1 MFAMNNRYG
10 LGLTIFNGVLKFN
23 HISQG
28 LEKQVSAM
36 KISIEAEENKSRP
49 LRPPH
54 PPNQQDQETQEQVN
68 IFLYTR
74 TAEPL

>member
-1 MFAMNNRYG
+1 MVYDSPF
-10 LGLTIFNGVLKFN
+10 LIFNGVLKFN
-23 HISQG
+23 HITQG

-36 KISIEAEENKSRP
+36 KISIEAEENKRRP